1 MNYERLILE
10 KTGDIAV
17 LTINRP
23 NVYNALDHETWA
35 ELHDAVRALE
45 TDISLRA
52 VVITGA
58 GGKSFASGGDLNE
71 LRDRTIIEQIYVQSG
86 PILNEIHN
94 MRKPVIAAIEG
105 YALGG
110 GCELAM
116 ACDIRVAGR
125 QSKFGQTETG
135 LGIIP
140 GAGATQRL
148 HRLVGMGM
156 AKYLI
161 FTGEIISAE
170 EALRIGLIEKI
181 VDPGQALN
189 AAVELARKI
198 AEKAPI
204 AVSLAKV
211 AINVGTNIDLNSG
224 LYLERFSQAIAM
236 ATEDRVEGVSAFLE
250 KRKPKFKGY

>member
-1 MNYERLILE
+1 MNYKRLLLE
-10 KTGDIAV
+10 KKNNIAV
-17 LTINRP
+17 VTINRP
-23 NVYNALDHETWA
+23 ETYNALDHETWD
-35 ELHDAVRALE
+35 ELRQIIRMLE
-45 TDISLRA
+45 PDTEVRA

-58 GGKSFASGGDLNE
+58 GGKSFASGGDLHE
-71 LRDRTIIEQIYVQSG
+71 LRDRSPIEQVYTQGG

-110 GCELAM
+110 GCELAI

-140 GAGATQRL
+140 AAGATQRL
-148 HRLVGMGM
+148 HRLVGIGM

-161 FTGEIISAE
+161 FTGEIIGAE
-170 EALRIGLIEKI
+170 EAQRIGLIEKV
-181 VDPGQALN
+181 VDAGQALET
-189 AAVELARKI
+189 AVEIAKKI
-198 AEKAPI
+198 AERAPM
-204 AVSLAKV
+204 AVSLAKA

-236 ATEDRVEGVSAFLE
+236 TTDDRKEGINAFLE
-250 KRKPKFKGY
+250 KRKPEFKGY

>member
-1 MNYERLILE
+1 MNYERLTIE
-10 KTGDIAV
+10 TKDRIAI

-23 NVYNALDHETWA
+23 EVHNAMDHETWV
-35 ELHDAVRALE
+35 ELQNAVHELDENA
-45 TDISLRA
+45 DIR
-52 VVITGA
+52 VVIITGA

-71 LRDRTIIEQIYVQSG
+71 LLERSVVEQMFVQSNA
-86 PILNEIHN
+86 ILNEIYN

-116 ACDIRVAGR
+116 ACDIRIAGK

-140 GAGATQRL
+140 AAGATQRL
-148 HRLVGMGM
+148 QRMVGIGM

-161 FTGEIISAE
+161 FTGEIIGAE
-170 EALRIGLIEKI
+170 EALRIGLIEKV
-181 VDPGQALN
+181 VDAGQALTV
-189 AAVELARKI
+189 AMEIARKI

-204 AVSLAKV
+204 AVSLAKT
-211 AINVGTNIDLNSG
+211 AINVGANVDLNSG
-224 LYLERFSQAIAM
+224 LYFERFSQALAM
-236 ATEDRVEGVSAFLE
+236 ATSDRKEGISAFLG
-250 KRKPKFKGY
+250 KNKPDFKGC

>member
-1 MNYERLILE
+1 MNYERLTIE
-10 KTGDIAV
+10 TKDRIAI

-23 NVYNALDHETWA
+23 EVHNAMDHETWV
-35 ELHDAVRALE
+35 ELHNAVHELDENA
-45 TDISLRA
+45 DIR
-52 VVITGA
+52 VVIITGA

-71 LRDRTIIEQIYVQSG
+71 LLERSVVEQMFVQSNA
-86 PILNEIHN
+86 ILNEIYN

-116 ACDIRVAGR
+116 ACDIRIAGK

-140 GAGATQRL
+140 AAGATQRL
-148 HRLVGMGM
+148 QRMVGIGM

-161 FTGEIISAE
+161 FTGEIIGAE
-170 EALRIGLIEKI
+170 EALRIGLIEKV
-181 VDPGQALN
+181 VDAGQAL
-189 AAVELARKI
+189 AVAMDIAKKI

-204 AVSLAKV
+204 AVSLAKT
-211 AINVGTNIDLNSG
+211 AINVGTNVDLNSG
-224 LYLERFSQAIAM
+224 LYFERFSQALAM
-236 ATEDRVEGVSAFLE
+236 ATSDRKEGISAFLE
-250 KRKPKFKGY
+250 KKKPDFKGN

>member
-1 MNYERLILE
+1 MNYERLTIE
-10 KTGDIAV
+10 TKDRIAI

-23 NVYNALDHETWA
+23 EVHNAMNHETWV
-35 ELHDAVRALE
+35 ELQNAVHELDENA
-45 TDISLRA
+45 DIRV

-71 LRDRTIIEQIYVQSG
+71 LLERSVVEQMFVQSNA
-86 PILNEIHN
+86 ILNEIYN

-116 ACDIRVAGR
+116 ACDIRIAGK

-140 GAGATQRL
+140 AAGATQRL
-148 HRLVGMGM
+148 QRMVGIGM

-161 FTGEIISAE
+161 FTGEIIGAE
-170 EALRIGLIEKI
+170 EALRIGLIEKV
-181 VDPGQALN
+181 VDAGQAL
-189 AAVELARKI
+189 AVAMDIAKKI

-204 AVSLAKV
+204 AVSLAKT
-211 AINVGTNIDLNSG
+211 AINVGANVDLNSG
-224 LYLERFSQAIAM
+224 LYFERFSQALAM
-236 ATEDRVEGVSAFLE
+236 ATSDRKEGISAFLE
-250 KRKPKFKGY
+250 KKKPDFKGC